1 MNALLLAAWFG
12 HLSVL
17 KILVSIGAK
26 LTSENKV
33 RLLVKILDKFQISY
47 MKTVV
52 ASHSM
57 CSAHSRSAVLLMNN
71 ALKPFKAFRLTN
83 TNGIVLCT
91 GLDTDFNTNF
101 SASQ

>member
-1 MNALLLAAWFG
+1 MTFLLVFQFGMNALLLAAWFG
-12 HLSVL
+12 HLSIL
-17 KILVSIGAK
+17 KILVSTGAK

-57 CSAHSRSAVLLMNN
+57 CSAHSPY
-71 ALKPFKAFRLTN
+71 KWD
-83 TNGIVLCT
+83 CT
-91 GLDTDFNTNF
+91 VCTALDTDFNIN
-101 SASQ
+101 SNASQ